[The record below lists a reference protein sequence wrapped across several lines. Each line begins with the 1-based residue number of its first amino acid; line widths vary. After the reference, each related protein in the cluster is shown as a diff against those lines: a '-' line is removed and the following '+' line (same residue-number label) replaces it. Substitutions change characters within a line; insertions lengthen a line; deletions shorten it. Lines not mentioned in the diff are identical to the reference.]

1 MHVHTT
7 RVWGG
12 PLGLSINFY
21 GLAIVLFEH
30 LLEEYFTSAL
40 ELGFKRVVRQ
50 LHPTEV
56 KKVGFGIATYPQ
68 PLCPMVPRILVL
80 RGELVQ
86 YFRPPV

>member
-1 MHVHTT
+1 MHVHTI
-7 RVWGG
+7 RVLGG
-12 PLGLSINFY
+12 PLGLPTNFY
-21 GLAIVLFEH
+21 GLAIMLFEH
-30 LLEEYFTSAL
+30 LLKEKFISVL
-40 ELGFKRVVRQ
+40 ELGFKLVARQ

-56 KKVGFGIATYPQ
+56 QKVGFGIATYPQ